1 MTRVQKKVLGKM
13 ANKNS
18 IKFVVDENV
27 AAVLDDFYK
36 WAKVKFFK
44 KFPKFFSKKSQKIGK
59 FFFFKKISKNPKI
72 FFLD

>member
-1 MTRVQKKVLGKM
+1 M

-36 WAKVKFFK
+36 WAKVKFQKK
-44 KFPKFFSKKSQKIGK
+44 KFSNPKFFLQN
-59 FFFFKKISKNPKI
+59 FKKKI
-72 FFLD
+72 LD

>member
-36 WAKVKFFK
+36 WAKVKKYKLIK
-44 KFPKFFSKKSQKIGK
+44 KTSKFEF
-59 FFFFKKISKNPKI
+59 
-72 FFLD
+72 

>member
-36 WAKVKFFK
+36 WAKVFLYK
-44 KFPKFFSKKSQKIGK
+44 KKEM
-59 FFFFKKISKNPKI
+59 KN
-72 FFLD
+72 FLD

>member
-1 MTRVQKKVLGKM
+1 M

-36 WAKVKFFK
+36 WAKVHFCYKDRN
-44 KFPKFFSKKSQKIGK
+44 S
-59 FFFFKKISKNPKI
+59 
-72 FFLD
+72 

>member
-36 WAKVKFFK
+36 WAKVK
-44 KFPKFFSKKSQKIGK
+44 ILE
-59 FFFFKKISKNPKI
+59 ISLQNSII
-72 FFLD
+72 FLILD

>member
-1 MTRVQKKVLGKM
+1 M

-36 WAKVKFFK
+36 WAKVKNFQK
-44 KFPKFFSKKSQKIGK
+44 KKIL
-59 FFFFKKISKNPKI
+59 KISKNFTQK
-72 FFLD
+72 

>member
-36 WAKVKFFK
+36 WAKVKIFKNFFFRNFFK
-44 KFPKFFSKKSQKIGK
+44 NFTQK
-59 FFFFKKISKNPKI
+59 
-72 FFLD
+72 

>member
-1 MTRVQKKVLGKM
+1 MFVWVRSDNGNKNYIQDLMTRVQKKVLGKM

-36 WAKVKFFK
+36 WAKVK
-44 KFPKFFSKKSQKIGK
+44 
-59 FFFFKKISKNPKI
+59 I
-72 FFLD
+72 FENFT

>member
-36 WAKVKFFK
+36 WAKVKISK
-44 KFPKFFSKKSQKIGK
+44 KKSQKFQN
-59 FFFFKKISKNPKI
+59 FF
-72 FFLD
+72 

>member
-36 WAKVKFFK
+36 WAKVKNFK
-44 KFPKFFSKKSQKIGK
+44 ILKNFTQK
-59 FFFFKKISKNPKI
+59 
-72 FFLD
+72 

>member
-36 WAKVKFFK
+36 WAKVGN
-44 KFPKFFSKKSQKIGK
+44 FPIFLSNNNYFSRL
-59 FFFFKKISKNPKI
+59 N
-72 FFLD
+72 

>member
-36 WAKVKFFK
+36 WAKVLLQRKVPAK
-44 KFPKFFSKKSQKIGK
+44 L
-59 FFFFKKISKNPKI
+59 N
-72 FFLD
+72 FLD

>member
-1 MTRVQKKVLGKM
+1 MFVWVRSDNGNKNYIQDLMTRVQKKVLGKM

-36 WAKVKFFK
+36 WAKVKIL
-44 KFPKFFSKKSQKIGK
+44 KF
-59 FFFFKKISKNPKI
+59 
-72 FFLD
+72 

>member
-36 WAKVKFFK
+36 WAKVK
-44 KFPKFFSKKSQKIGK
+44 ILE
-59 FFFFKKISKNPKI
+59 ISI
-72 FFLD
+72 

>member
-36 WAKVKFFK
+36 WAKVFFCHK
-44 KFPKFFSKKSQKIGK
+44 VLTKHCFS
-59 FFFFKKISKNPKI
+59 
-72 FFLD
+72 D

>member
-36 WAKVKFFK
+36 WAKVKIF
-44 KFPKFFSKKSQKIGK
+44 
-59 FFFFKKISKNPKI
+59 KI
-72 FFLD
+72 FFFRNFFKNFTQK

>member
-36 WAKVKFFK
+36 WAKVKKYKLMK
-44 KFPKFFSKKSQKIGK
+44 KLQNSNFNILHSRL
-59 FFFFKKISKNPKI
+59 N
-72 FFLD
+72 

>member
-36 WAKVKFFK
+36 WAKVKRNF
-44 KFPKFFSKKSQKIGK
+44 
-59 FFFFKKISKNPKI
+59 ISKFNNI
-72 FFLD
+72 FHSRLN

>member
-36 WAKVKFFK
+36 WAKVKK
-44 KFPKFFSKKSQKIGK
+44 FSKKKK
-59 FFFFKKISKNPKI
+59 FLKI
-72 FFLD
+72 FQNFTQK

>member
-1 MTRVQKKVLGKM
+1 M

-36 WAKVKFFK
+36 WAKVYSRTDIKFNYK
-44 KFPKFFSKKSQKIGK
+44 PI
-59 FFFFKKISKNPKI
+59 
-72 FFLD
+72 

>member
-36 WAKVKFFK
+36 WAKVKNKKKLIKNFK
-44 KFPKFFSKKSQKIGK
+44 I
-59 FFFFKKISKNPKI
+59 
-72 FFLD
+72 

>member
-1 MTRVQKKVLGKM
+1 M

-36 WAKVKFFK
+36 WAKVFLKFFLK
-44 KFPKFFSKKSQKIGK
+44 QFQGYKPLNYRLNLTQRQRQTS
-59 FFFFKKISKNPKI
+59 
-72 FFLD
+72 

>member
-36 WAKVKFFK
+36 WAKVLTAKSSDKTYFFRL
-44 KFPKFFSKKSQKIGK
+44 SLSQ
-59 FFFFKKISKNPKI
+59 NPKPTNW
-72 FFLD
+72 